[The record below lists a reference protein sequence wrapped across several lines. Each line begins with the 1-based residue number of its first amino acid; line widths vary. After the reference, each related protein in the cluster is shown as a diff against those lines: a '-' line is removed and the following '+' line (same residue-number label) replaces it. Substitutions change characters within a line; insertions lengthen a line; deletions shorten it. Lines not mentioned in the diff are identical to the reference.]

1 MKKTLGILAAAF
13 AAIVMTVTMIG
24 CSDTSALQSDIDRL
38 TDIVADL
45 TDSVADLTDSVA
57 DLTEENENLTDKV
70 NSLNVF
76 TSDKAEYSET
86 ETMIVYFKNQPVLKI
101 RLSFDNAD
109 GTPLWGRSFNFTVYI
124 TSLCTDIYDESIIST
139 ASLVWDQ
146 GSCVRKPASSYII
159 KQNVEKKAGGYF
171 TETDEAYE
179 KGTWFDLVICVP
191 GTPFELARLNNLSHT
206 K

>member
-1 MKKTLGILAAAF
+1 MKKTLGILAVAF

-45 TDSVADLTDSVA
+45 TDTVA
-57 DLTEENENLTDKV
+57 DLTEDNENLTDKV

-76 TSDKAEYSET
+76 TSDKAEYSEH
-86 ETMIVYFKNQPVLKI
+86 ETMTVYFGNQPVLKI

-139 ASLVWDQ
+139 ASLVWNQ

-191 GTPFELARLNNLSHT
+191 GTPFELARFKNVSHT